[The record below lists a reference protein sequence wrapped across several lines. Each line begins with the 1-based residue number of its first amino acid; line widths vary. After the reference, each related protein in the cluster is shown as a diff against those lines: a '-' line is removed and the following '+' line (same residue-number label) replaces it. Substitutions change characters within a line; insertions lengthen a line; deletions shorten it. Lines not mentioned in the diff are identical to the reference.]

1 MSGDILVKENHIK
14 NCKIPMSL
22 VGHGKSKNWTIS
34 DNNIE
39 GTDIQKIPINI
50 DIDNLIMK

>member
-1 MSGDILVKENHIK
+1 
-14 NCKIPMSL
+14 MSL